1 MFVYERNGNICV
13 VFDGNLPEDV
23 PAYSIDINEEA
34 KNISVNGTI
43 VAPRETES
51 ASN

>member
-1 MFVYERNGNICV
+1 MFVYEKNGNICV
-13 VFDGNLPEDV
+13 VFDGNLPQEV

-34 KNISVNGTI
+34 QNISVNGKVI
-43 VAPRETES
+43 APKETES